1 MRLSD
6 VREVWS
12 LAWPTV
18 VTMTSYTMMQFVD
31 SLMVSVLGPV
41 EVAAQGN
48 GGMWSW
54 VAISIAFGILALV
67 NTLVAQRATG
77 NLFDTQRVCRH
88 LESAFITMID
98 TLEQGKPPK
107 SFSVA
112 AETESG

>member
-1 MRLSD
+1 MAGSLLRACGLNQLITHTMAD
-6 VREVWS
+6 YETLALS
-12 LAWPTV
+12 LANNP
-18 VTMTSYTMMQFVD
+18 D
-31 SLMVSVLGPV
+31 ELR
-41 EVAAQGN
+41 N
-48 GGMWSW
+48 
-54 VAISIAFGILALV
+54 IRD
-67 NTLVAQRATG
+67 TLVAQRATG